1 MKYDGRDDMLP
12 WRDRVPVGASEEDR
26 ASKLI
31 AGALSPVE
39 PDARKLAHIERRLFS
54 PEQRRQPSRLL
65 LRAAVV
71 AAVMVACVAT
81 VKAYEMARRSGWLGI
96 GSPSATQAPPRATP
110 PRAAVKPHAPAP
122 FGADAVVEPQSGA
135 AATVPERTTTPAA
148 FPPMGEPPLPAETS
162 PTATDGSRTP
172 SRTSTVSSRTRRSPV
187 ARRLASTQPVH
198 GGAPLEAERTLSPQ
212 ASPLDP
218 PASPTAR
225 PEMPSPRALATV
237 PATRAALPP
246 PVAPAPPVQPMPSA
260 SDEVRA
266 LDRAVTLL
274 RRDHDGLGAL
284 AALDAYLASYPRGLF
299 SHEARFARVD
309 ALLLLG
315 RSDQALADLELLPLD
330 HGRRSTEL
338 KVIRAE
344 LKARSSCAS
353 AEADFSAALSQ
364 GPDTRLLE
372 RILYGRGVCRSKLGN
387 LAGAVDDLRRYVER
401 FPDGA
406 HAASARTWLE
416 STASGPSKERR

>member
-39 PDARKLAHIERRLFS
+39 PDARKLARIERRLFS

-172 SRTSTVSSRTRRSPV
+172 SRTSTVS
-187 ARRLASTQPVH
+187 
-198 GGAPLEAERTLSPQ
+198 
-212 ASPLDP
+212 
-218 PASPTAR
+218 
-225 PEMPSPRALATV
+225 
-237 PATRAALPP
+237 
-246 PVAPAPPVQPMPSA
+246 
-260 SDEVRA
+260 
-266 LDRAVTLL
+266 
-274 RRDHDGLGAL
+274 
-284 AALDAYLASYPRGLF
+284 
-299 SHEARFARVD
+299 
-309 ALLLLG
+309 
-315 RSDQALADLELLPLD
+315 
-330 HGRRSTEL
+330 
-338 KVIRAE
+338 
-344 LKARSSCAS
+344 
-353 AEADFSAALSQ
+353 
-364 GPDTRLLE
+364 
-372 RILYGRGVCRSKLGN
+372 
-387 LAGAVDDLRRYVER
+387 
-401 FPDGA
+401 
-406 HAASARTWLE
+406 
-416 STASGPSKERR
+416 